1 MSSKDRFNY
10 LRITL
15 ATLQEGLRGFS
26 PEEVKVLL
34 FDNST
39 EPLPAIV
46 HEVPHLAL
54 LKQAPEW
61 ATLHSEGRYHYLVDE
76 GFKHSTQP
84 FLLHV
89 DSDAVFHPGFVAAV
103 HDLVRMYPEAEYA
116 SLFNTKQHPGR
127 PMGSD
132 YLGKSVVGLFGT
144 LISRK
149 LWERL
154 TAPPYDKH
162 TNWIERQLAAA
173 VGDLVV
179 VTKRSYI
186 EHIGMTGFNHYPN
199 GDIDRADNF
208 LDA

>member
-26 PEEVKVLL
+26 PEAIRVML

-39 EPLPAIV
+39 ERLPAIV

-61 ATLHSEGRYHYLVDE
+61 ATMHSEGRYHHLVNTA
-76 GFKHSTQP
+76 FKHSQQP
-84 FLLHV
+84 YLLHV
-89 DSDAVFHPGFVAAV
+89 DSDAVFHPGFVEAA
-103 HDLVRMYPEAEYA
+103 HELVRTYPGVEYA
-116 SLFNTKQHPGR
+116 SLFNTKHHSGR

-132 YLGKSVVGLFGT
+132 YLGKTIVGLFGT

-149 LWERL
+149 LWERV
-154 TAPPYDKH
+154 TAPPYNME
-162 TNWIERQLAAA
+162 TSWIERQLAAA

-179 VTKRSYI
+179 VTKRSYV

-199 GDIDRADNF
+199 GEIDRAEHF
-208 LDA
+208 LD